1 MILKRDEAFR
11 AVCELR
17 TPTDA
22 THYQIGTGMFVSSS
36 AGENSFYGWIVTANH
51 VA

>member
-17 TPTDA
+17 TPIDDEYFNIKNNRDIKERETD
-22 THYQIGTGMFVSSS
+22 G
-36 AGENSFYGWIVTANH
+36 
-51 VA
+51 